1 MLGQPVRTFD
11 QLAASAIAELAN
23 MISGNALTELA
34 ASGFICDVSP
44 PSIVRGTHV
53 RITAGVERVLVIP
66 LRVEDREVELCVG
79 LREAQAVQSATIQG
93 ARKCQNY

>member
-1 MLGQPVRTFD
+1 
-11 QLAASAIAELAN
+11 
-23 MISGNALTELA
+23 
-34 ASGFICDVSP
+34 
-44 PSIVRGTHV
+44 
-53 RITAGVERVLVIP
+53 VIP